1 MAIASPAEVQGSDA
15 ETLLHAKE
23 KPVPP
28 PTARLVSVDTNS
40 SLFCRPEPLSTPMG
54 IPRVFVPSAYQRR
67 GIALRLL
74 DAAAATFV
82 RGCPLNPHLGEVAF
96 TQPTASGKA
105 LMEKWGGGGV
115 RIYQE

>member
-1 MAIASPAEVQGSDA
+1 
-15 ETLLHAKE
+15 
-23 KPVPP
+23 
-28 PTARLVSVDTNS
+28 
-40 SLFCRPEPLSTPMG
+40 MG
-54 IPRVFVPSAYQRR
+54 IPRVFVPSAFQRR

-82 RGCPLNPHLGEVAF
+82 HGCPLNPRRGEVAF

-105 LMEKWGGGGV
+105 LMEKWGGGFV

>member
-1 MAIASPAEVQGSDA
+1 MAIASPAEVQGPA
-15 ETLLHAKE
+15 TETRLEANHL
-23 KPVPP
+23 PP

-40 SLFCRPEPLSTPMG
+40 SLFCKPEPLPTPMG
-54 IPRVFVPSAYQRR
+54 IPRVFVPSAFQRR

-82 RGCPLNPHLGEVAF
+82 HGCPLNPRRGEVAF

-105 LMEKWGGGGV
+105 LMEKWGEGFV

>member
-1 MAIASPAEVQGSDA
+1 MAIASLAEVQGLATETAADA
-15 ETLLHAKE
+15 
-23 KPVPP
+23 KPVQPA
-28 PTARLVSVDTNS
+28 TARLVSVDTNS

-74 DAAAATFV
+74 DAAAANFV
-82 RGCPLNPHLGEVAF
+82 HGCPLKPCRGEVAF

>member
-1 MAIASPAEVQGSDA
+1 MAIASPAEVQG
-15 ETLLHAKE
+15 
-23 KPVPP
+23 PVTEALSEASPLPP

-54 IPRVFVPSAYQRR
+54 IPRVFVPSAFQRR

-74 DAAAATFV
+74 DAAAMTFV
-82 RGCPLNPHLGEVAF
+82 HGCPLNPRRGEVAF

-105 LMEKWGGGGV
+105 LMEKWGRGGV

>member
-1 MAIASPAEVQGSDA
+1 
-15 ETLLHAKE
+15 
-23 KPVPP
+23 
-28 PTARLVSVDTNS
+28 
-40 SLFCRPEPLSTPMG
+40 MG
-54 IPRVFVPSAYQRR
+54 IPRVFVPSAFRR
-67 GIALRLL
+67 HGIALRLL

-82 RGCPLNPHLGEVAF
+82 HGCPLSPRRGEVAF

>member
-1 MAIASPAEVQGSDA
+1 
-15 ETLLHAKE
+15 
-23 KPVPP
+23 
-28 PTARLVSVDTNS
+28 
-40 SLFCRPEPLSTPMG
+40 MG

-67 GIALRLL
+67 GIALQLL

-82 RGCPLNPHLGEVAF
+82 RGCPLNPRRGEVAF

>member
-1 MAIASPAEVQGSDA
+1 MAIASPAEVRGPVTG
-15 ETLLHAKE
+15 TLSEASPL
-23 KPVPP
+23 PP

-54 IPRVFVPSAYQRR
+54 IPRVFVPSAFQRR

-74 DAAAATFV
+74 DAAAMTFV
-82 RGCPLNPHLGEVAF
+82 HGCPLSPRLGEVAF